1 MTLRLRLSLWY
12 GMLCALALS
21 LVAVVGYTASVR
33 EQYLALDRL
42 LVVSARIVENGI
54 RTYGRSYAL
63 ETDTLAPTKSGVVMV
78 MRSYSPK
85 GELMYVS
92 ASDPGL
98 KATDPRAPLEH
109 PAPPAYLKV
118 LPFPFFRSEAAIPKN
133 SAFGIMPVEN
143 QRWRRYVIHVIKN
156 GRTVGYVEAMSPLG
170 RLDESSFDLARL
182 LLQLVVFSVLMVLLI
197 GWLLAGAALRPITRL
212 IDAARAISQSHDL
225 ARRVQTS
232 GNRDEL
238 GRLAVTFN
246 EMLGSLQAAWK
257 SQQRFVGDAS
267 HELRAPLT
275 VMRGNLELI
284 RRHPHLPEADRTQM
298 LAEIERETSRM
309 TRLVE
314 DLLLLA
320 RSDAGGTLQRLPV
333 PLREVALEALRD
345 AKRLSERHFF
355 ALNAAHEPFT
365 VQGDKDRLK
374 QLLLILLDN
383 AVKYSPAESTITVDL
398 TRNTNDIT
406 LSVSDQGNGI
416 PADALP
422 HIFERFY
429 RADPARG
436 RDVGGA
442 GLGLSI
448 AEWIVTQLDAELK
461 VVKTGPNGTTFR
473 LSFPN
478 TPAPAEAK
486 ENTPVLSG

>member
-21 LVAVVGYTASVR
+21 LVAVVGYSASVR

-78 MRSYSPK
+78 MRSYSPQ

-98 KATDPRAPLEH
+98 KAADPRGPLDH

-118 LPFPFFRSEAAIPKN
+118 LPFPFFRGEADIPKN

-170 RLDESSFDLARL
+170 RLDESSLNLARL
-182 LLQLVVFSVLMVLLI
+182 LLQLVLFSVVAVVLI
-197 GWLLAGAALRPITRL
+197 GWLLAGTALRPVRRL
-212 IDAARAISQSHDL
+212 LDAARAISQSHDL
-225 ARRVQTS
+225 TRRVQTG

-238 GRLAVTFN
+238 GRLAMMFN
-246 EMLGSLQAAWK
+246 DMLGSLQAAWA

-275 VMRGNLELI
+275 VMRGNLELL
-284 RRHPHLPEADRTQM
+284 RRHPHLPAHERADM
-298 LAEIERETSRM
+298 LGEIERETSRM

-320 RSDAGGTLQRLPV
+320 RSDAGGTLQKLAV
-333 PLREVALEALRD
+333 SLRDVTLEGLRD
-345 AKRLSERHFF
+345 AKRLSEDHHFE
-355 ALNAAHEPFT
+355 LKAAPEDFT
-365 VQGDKDRLK
+365 VQGDRDRLK

-383 AVKYSPAESTITVDL
+383 AVKYSPAGSTVTVEL
-398 TRNTNDIT
+398 LRAPEGMA
-406 LSVSDQGNGI
+406 LSVRDQGSGI
-416 PADALP
+416 PPEALP

-429 RADPARG
+429 RADPARQ
-436 RDVGGA
+436 RDQGGA

-448 AEWIVTQLDAELK
+448 AEWIADQLGAAL
-461 VVKTGPNGTTFR
+461 VVSETGPSGTTFR
-473 LSFPN
+473 LTFPHGLMN
-478 TPAPAEAK
+478 ETAALVYTTA
-486 ENTPVLSG
+486 SH